1 MIIKPSTQTNL
12 YELNHELINLINLYK
27 KRNLPNKILLS
38 GQKGIGKSTMAYH
51 LINYIL
57 SENEEFSYDI
67 RNYKINENN
76 KSYKLI
82 QNRTNPNFILIDVI
96 DEKKKIDIKQIRNL
110 IINLNKSSF
119 NKKPRI
125 ILIDN
130 IELLNNN
137 SINALLKTLEEPG
150 KNVFFILIN
159 NNKKILET
167 LKSRCLNFNIFLSN
181 KQSNEILKKLI
192 NSEKYNLIHEDL
204 LNYYFTPGK
213 IFNLIKFSEEN
224 DIDLFN
230 MDLHELL
237 SFIIDKSL
245 YKNDIYIKN
254 YIFELIEVFISK
266 NISNKSFEFFNYFI
280 NKINNTKKFNLSEE
294 TLFLEFREKVL
305 NG

>member
-67 RNYKINENN
+67 MNYKINENN

>member
-110 IINLNKSSF
+110 IINLNKPSF

-125 ILIDN
+125 ILLDN